1 MKNSMLG
8 RINLY
13 KRCEVIMMF
22 DFQHQLKILPDKP
35 GVYIMKNS
43 LGEVIYV
50 GKAKVLKNRVRQ
62 YFQNSKNHSEKVRA
76 MVKNIAEFEYIVTDS
91 EMEALI
97 LECNLIKKYSPR
109 YNIALKDDKFYP
121 FIKITTNED
130 FPRVYVT
137 RNFAKDGNRYFGPYT
152 NGTAVYEVMGLI
164 KKLFPL
170 RTCKKAIV
178 EGGEPTRACLNYHI
192 NLCKAPCAGYIS
204 KAEYWKMIDE
214 IINILNGTDTSII
227 KNLKL
232 EMEKAAEELEFEKAA
247 KIRDRILAIELIS
260 EKQKMFTVKEGDED
274 FIDLYTDEKDG
285 CAQVFFVREGKV
297 TGREHFMIENISD
310 DPVKEVISSFIASF
324 YGGTAQIPKTIYVP
338 EEIEDQELI
347 EKFLTEKRGSKV
359 WIKVPKKGDKKNLL
373 DMVRNNAKI
382 MLDQFKEKMV
392 EEKEL
397 NKSALTELADVL
409 GLDSLPARI
418 EAYDI
423 SNIQGVDSV
432 GTMVVFENGKAKNS
446 DYRRFKIKSVKGP
459 NDYESMREI
468 LSRRFSHGL
477 EEVNKIK
484 ERNLEYSKGKFC
496 IFPDLIMMDGGKGQ
510 VNIALEVLKDFGIE
524 IPVCGLV
531 KDDKHRTRGIIF
543 NNEEILI
550 RRGSG
555 LMNLITRVQDE
566 VHRYAI
572 TYHRSLRDKRTL
584 HSVLEDIPRIGEKR
598 RRNLLMKF
606 GSIDNIKKASMEE
619 LLDTPGIDKRA
630 AESIKQYFSS

>member
-1 MKNSMLG
+1 
-8 RINLY
+8 
-13 KRCEVIMMF
+13 MMF

-50 GKAKVLKNRVRQ
+50 GKAKILKNRVRQ

-192 NLCKAPCAGYIS
+192 NLCKAPCASYVS
-204 KAEYWKMIDE
+204 KAEYWEMIDE

-227 KNLKL
+227 KKLKL

-297 TGREHFMIENISD
+297 TGREHFMIENIGD

-338 EEIEDQELI
+338 EQIEDQELI

-409 GLDSLPARI
+409 GLDSLPVRI

-510 VNIALEVLKDFGIE
+510 VNITLEVLKDFGIE

-584 HSVLEDIPRIGEKR
+584 HSILEDIPRIGEKR

>member
-1 MKNSMLG
+1 
-8 RINLY
+8 
-13 KRCEVIMMF
+13 MF

-204 KAEYWKMIDE
+204 KAEYWEMIDE

-227 KNLKL
+227 KKLKL
-232 EMEKAAEELEFEKAA
+232 EMEKASEELEFEKAA

-260 EKQKMFTVKEGDED
+260 EKQKMFTAKEGDED

-297 TGREHFMIENISD
+297 TGREHFMIENIGD

-423 SNIQGVDSV
+423 SNIQGLDSV

-584 HSVLEDIPRIGEKR
+584 HSILEDIPRIGEKR

>member
-1 MKNSMLG
+1 
-8 RINLY
+8 
-13 KRCEVIMMF
+13 MF

-204 KAEYWKMIDE
+204 KAEYWEMIDE

-227 KNLKL
+227 KKLKL

-409 GLDSLPARI
+409 GLDSLPVRI

-510 VNIALEVLKDFGIE
+510 VNIALEVLKGFGIE

-531 KDDKHRTRGIIF
+531 KDHKHRTRGIIF

-584 HSVLEDIPRIGEKR
+584 HSILEDIPRIGEKR
-598 RRNLLMKF
+598 RRNILMKF

>member
-1 MKNSMLG
+1 
-8 RINLY
+8 
-13 KRCEVIMMF
+13 MF

-121 FIKITTNED
+121 FIKITINED

-204 KAEYWKMIDE
+204 KAEYWEMIDE

-227 KNLKL
+227 KKLKL

-297 TGREHFMIENISD
+297 TGREHFMIENIGD
-310 DPVKEVISSFIASF
+310 DPVEEVISSFIASF
-324 YGGTAQIPKTIYVP
+324 YGGTAQIPKIIYVP

-531 KDDKHRTRGIIF
+531 KDHKHRTRGIIF

-584 HSVLEDIPRIGEKR
+584 HSILEDIPRIGEKR

>member
-1 MKNSMLG
+1 
-8 RINLY
+8 
-13 KRCEVIMMF
+13 MF

-204 KAEYWKMIDE
+204 KDEYWEMIDE

-232 EMEKAAEELEFEKAA
+232 GMEKAAEELEFEKAA

-297 TGREHFMIENISD
+297 TGREHFMIENIGD
-310 DPVKEVISSFIASF
+310 DPVEEVISSFIASF

-531 KDDKHRTRGIIF
+531 KDHKHRTRGIIF

-584 HSVLEDIPRIGEKR
+584 HSILEDIPRIGEKR

>member
-1 MKNSMLG
+1 
-8 RINLY
+8 
-13 KRCEVIMMF
+13 MMF

-192 NLCKAPCAGYIS
+192 NLCKAPCAGYVS
-204 KAEYWKMIDE
+204 KAEYWEMIDE

-227 KNLKL
+227 KKLKL

-297 TGREHFMIENISD
+297 TGREHFMIENIGD

-584 HSVLEDIPRIGEKR
+584 HSILEDIPRIGEKR

-606 GSIDNIKKASMEE
+606 ESIDNIKKASMEE

>member
-1 MKNSMLG
+1 
-8 RINLY
+8 
-13 KRCEVIMMF
+13 MMF

-137 RNFAKDGNRYFGPYT
+137 RNFAKDGHRYFGPYT

-204 KAEYWKMIDE
+204 KAQYWEMIDE

-446 DYRRFKIKSVKGP
+446 DYRRFKIKSVKGS

-510 VNIALEVLKDFGIE
+510 VNIAIEVLKDFGIE

-531 KDDKHRTRGIIF
+531 KDHKHRTRGIIF

-584 HSVLEDIPRIGEKR
+584 HSILEDIPRIGEKR

-619 LLDTPGIDKRA
+619 LLDTPGIDRKA

>member
-1 MKNSMLG
+1 
-8 RINLY
+8 
-13 KRCEVIMMF
+13 MMF

-50 GKAKVLKNRVRQ
+50 GKAKILKNRVRQ

-137 RNFAKDGNRYFGPYT
+137 RNFAKDGNKYFGPYT

-204 KAEYWKMIDE
+204 KAEYWEMIDE
-214 IINILNGTDTSII
+214 IISILNGTDTSII
-227 KNLKL
+227 KELKV

-247 KIRDRILAIELIS
+247 KIRDRILAIELIR

-397 NKSALTELADVL
+397 NKSTLTELADVL

-446 DYRRFKIKSVKGP
+446 DYRRFKIKSIKGP

-584 HSVLEDIPRIGEKR
+584 HSILEDIPRIGEKR

-619 LLDTPGIDKRA
+619 LLDTPGIDRRA

>member
-1 MKNSMLG
+1 
-8 RINLY
+8 
-13 KRCEVIMMF
+13 MMF

-50 GKAKVLKNRVRQ
+50 GKAKILKNRVRQ

-204 KAEYWKMIDE
+204 KAEYWEMIDE

-227 KNLKL
+227 KKLKL

-260 EKQKMFTVKEGDED
+260 EKQKMFTAKEGDED

-409 GLDSLPARI
+409 GLNSLPARI

-468 LSRRFSHGL
+468 LSRRFAHGL

-584 HSVLEDIPRIGEKR
+584 HSILEDIPRIGEKR

-619 LLDTPGIDKRA
+619 LLDTPGIDRKA

>member
-1 MKNSMLG
+1 
-8 RINLY
+8 
-13 KRCEVIMMF
+13 MMF

-192 NLCKAPCAGYIS
+192 NLCKAPCAGYVS
-204 KAEYWKMIDE
+204 KAEYWEMIDE

-297 TGREHFMIENISD
+297 TGREHFMIENIGD

-338 EEIEDQELI
+338 EQIEDQELI

-531 KDDKHRTRGIIF
+531 KDHKHRTRGIIF

-584 HSVLEDIPRIGEKR
+584 HSILEDIPRIGEKR

>member
-1 MKNSMLG
+1 
-8 RINLY
+8 
-13 KRCEVIMMF
+13 MMF

-121 FIKITTNED
+121 FIKITINED

-204 KAEYWKMIDE
+204 KAEYWEMIDE

-227 KNLKL
+227 KKLKL

-274 FIDLYTDEKDG
+274 FIVLYTDEKDG

-397 NKSALTELADVL
+397 NKSALTELADFL

-543 NNEEILI
+543 NNEEILV

>member
-1 MKNSMLG
+1 
-8 RINLY
+8 
-13 KRCEVIMMF
+13 MMF

-204 KAEYWKMIDE
+204 KAEYWEMIDE

-227 KNLKL
+227 KKLKL

-531 KDDKHRTRGIIF
+531 KDHKHRTRGIIF

-584 HSVLEDIPRIGEKR
+584 HSILEDIPRIGEKR

-619 LLDTPGIDKRA
+619 LLDTPGIDKGA

>member
-1 MKNSMLG
+1 
-8 RINLY
+8 
-13 KRCEVIMMF
+13 MMF

-137 RNFAKDGNRYFGPYT
+137 RNFDKDGNRYFGPYT

-192 NLCKAPCAGYIS
+192 NLCKAPCAGYVS
-204 KAEYWKMIDE
+204 KAEYWEMIDE

-227 KNLKL
+227 KKLKL

-297 TGREHFMIENISD
+297 TGREHFMIENIGD

-584 HSVLEDIPRIGEKR
+584 HSILEDIPRIGEKR

>member
-1 MKNSMLG
+1 
-8 RINLY
+8 
-13 KRCEVIMMF
+13 MF

-137 RNFAKDGNRYFGPYT
+137 RNFVKDGNRYFGPYT

-204 KAEYWKMIDE
+204 KAEYWEMIDE

-227 KNLKL
+227 KKLKL

-531 KDDKHRTRGIIF
+531 KDHKHRTRGIIF

-584 HSVLEDIPRIGEKR
+584 HSILEDIPRIGEKR